1 MAMIFTVCYPSG
13 ERAFAIGYPDAPL
26 VVDLVPRG
34 PEACLFDE
42 IEAEPFH
49 GPTTECRARRILA
62 GPRRPALHVRLDGA
76 SESARDAWLDAREAE
91 GWWVATSP
99 DDPDEIW
106 IVRPPLETKPPR
118 FVAPPGGDLRT
129 VYDRDGLDDDA
140 RALAALGARV
150 VNSRG

>member
-1 MAMIFTVCYPSG
+1 LSTSTEASVYF
-13 ERAFAIGYPDAPL
+13 DAKSSVETSYSLSDREVLPGTGNL
-26 VVDLVPRG
+26 HTD
-34 PEACLFDE
+34 
-42 IEAEPFH
+42 
-49 GPTTECRARRILA
+49 
-62 GPRRPALHVRLDGA
+62 PALVFP
-76 SESARDAWLDAREAE
+76 SAGNFELAPGSPCIDSGDQS
-91 GWWVATSP
+91 SP